1 MSFANYPS
9 LNGTVV
15 FITGGAS
22 GIGEQIVRA
31 FAGQSSKI
39 GFVDI
44 DTERGGALADEL
56 GRQAR
61 PSASSRAIYATSKP

>member
-1 MSFANYPS
+1 MSFAIYPS

-31 FAGQSSKI
+31 FAAQGSRI

-44 DTERGGALADEL
+44 DTGRGGATC
-56 GRQAR
+56 Q
-61 PSASSRAIYATSKP
+61 